1 MFEATTKG
9 SFLLTDAADTCDV
22 LEEAVNL
29 ALEGR
34 PGPSAHPRPREPHLS
49 RRLGGELPRHPAVLP
64 EPAEVVARAAAFR
77 MRANVGPATPEQ
89 VDLTAMTP
97 VDGEANLAFRQ
108 DSSWVVDR
116 HEPG

>member
-1 MFEATTKG
+1 
-9 SFLLTDAADTCDV
+9 
-22 LEEAVNL
+22 
-29 ALEGR
+29 
-34 PGPSAHPRPREPHLS
+34 
-49 RRLGGELPRHPAVLP
+49 
-64 EPAEVVARAAAFR
+64 VARAAAFR